1 MGHAQPSTGVR
12 MSYDAFRTALPAAHT
27 ALLTLSKAINDTGF
41 DQRLTEIVKI
51 RVSQLN
57 GCAFCVAYHLDA
69 ARRLGIADAT
79 LDLIAVWHDSPAF
92 SARERAALA
101 WAERLTAM
109 AGPEPSN
116 RTEPPTTLFD
126 QDEIMR
132 LAVVIA
138 TINAWNRI
146 AGGLHFAPPARAA

>member
-1 MGHAQPSTGVR
+1 MTGVPI
-12 MSYDAFRTALPAAHT
+12 SYDAFRTALPAAHT
-27 ALLTLSKAINDTGF
+27 ALLTLSKAITDTGF

-57 GCAFCVAYHLDA
+57 GCTFCVAHHLDA

-109 AGPEPSN
+109 ASPEPSN
-116 RTEPPTTLFD
+116 RTEPPTALFG

-138 TINAWNRI
+138 TLNAWNRI
-146 AGGLHFAPPARAA
+146 AGGLHFAPPARTA

>member
-1 MGHAQPSTGVR
+1 

-27 ALLTLSKAINDTGF
+27 ALLTLSKAITDTGF

-57 GCAFCVAYHLDA
+57 GCAFCVAYHLDR
-69 ARRLGIADAT
+69 ARRLGITEAT
-79 LDLIAVWHDSPAF
+79 LDLIAVWRDSPAF
-92 SARERAALA
+92 SERERAALA
-101 WAERLTAM
+101 WAERLTMM
-109 AGPEPSN
+109 AGPESSSS
-116 RTEPPTTLFD
+116 TEPPTALFD
-126 QDEIMR
+126 QAEILR

-146 AGGLHFAPPARAA
+146 AGGLHFPPSARAA